1 MEGRRIMRDIETG
14 TVGTLGEHGQHT
26 MVTMSLCLFLR

>member
-1 MEGRRIMRDIETG
+1 MEGHRIMRDIETG

-26 MVTMSLCLFLR
+26 MVTMSLFLR

>member
-14 TVGTLGEHGQHT
+14 TVGTLGERGQHT
-26 MVTMSLCLFLR
+26 MVTMSLFLR